1 MTLRLLV
8 VDDDPDHRLILRHAL
23 EGCEDLVLVG
33 EAASTDEVAAAD
45 LVDVDVVVLDAS
57 LPGVLGLAEV
67 VGGSATRLV
76 LTSSLPAPYVTDAVV
91 RSGAVGSLAKDIP
104 VARLPAAIRELGSL
118 AGAVERAMHTARR
131 SLPGEPASA
140 RASRQALVAA
150 LEGWASDEITD
161 AAELLVS
168 EVVTNVVRHAGTD
181 LDVGI
186 AIGPTTV
193 RVEITDRN
201 PELPVMRSPEPT
213 DVGGRGMRIVAELAS
228 RWGIDARRSGK
239 SVWFELPRR
248 RPSGA

>member
-1 MTLRLLV
+1 MTLRLVV
-8 VDDDPDHRLILRHAL
+8 VDDDDDYRLILRHAV
-23 EGCEDLVLVG
+23 EGCEDLELAD
-33 EAASTDEVAAAD
+33 EASSALDVHPSGLDAID
-45 LVDVDVVVLDAS
+45 LVLLDAS
-57 LPGVLGLAEV
+57 LPGAMRLAALVRE
-67 VGGSATRLV
+67 SAVRLV

-104 VARLPAAIRELGSL
+104 VARLPAAIRELGAL
-118 AGAVERAMHTARR
+118 AGAVERAMQTARQ

-140 RASRQALVAA
+140 RASRQALVSV
-150 LEGWASDEITD
+150 LDGWATDEIRD

-181 LDVGI
+181 LGVAI
-186 AIGPTTV
+186 AVGPTTV

-201 PELPVMRSPEPT
+201 PDLPVMRSPEPT

-248 RPSGA
+248 RSSHP